1 MRYNQF
7 MEKIVVIGGVA
18 AGPKA
23 AAKSRRLKPEAEINI
38 YTDDTH
44 VSYSACGLPFFIE
57 GNFDDEDMLIARD
70 VEEFEQSNIHI
81 HLLHRVNKIIPDKKQ
96 VIVLNKNTNEKFIVD
111 YDKLVIATGARPFIP
126 NIKNVDLKNVYTLR
140 TLEDGINIKEKV
152 LKSKKA
158 VIIGGGYIGI
168 ELLEAFVKQGLKVT
182 IVEFA
187 PTIMP
192 VFDSDIS
199 EIIKNHIIEKDGD
212 KVEIITSDSV
222 VEILGETRAKVVKTA
237 NDREIE
243 ADLVIVAAGVKPNVE
258 IAKDAGI
265 EIGET
270 GAIKVNKKMQTNIED
285 IYAAGDCV
293 EKVQMVSC
301 TPTWVPLGSTAN
313 KEGRIAA
320 LNLCG
325 EQEEFEGILGSAV
338 TRYFGFTMSIT
349 GLTEKQSIKLG
360 YEPISVV
367 VTKLDK
373 VGYMPEAKNITIKLI
388 ADKKTR
394 KLLGAQAIGC
404 GDADKRVNA
413 VASGLTCAM
422 TVDDFLSTDLT
433 YAPPYSPSIDPLLT
447 AAEKLAEKLD
457 E

>member
-1 MRYNQF
+1 
-7 MEKIVVIGGVA
+7 MEKIVIIGGVA
-18 AGPKA
+18 AGTKA
-23 AAKSRRLKPEAEINI
+23 AAKSRRLKPDAEINI

-81 HLLHRVNKIIPDKKQ
+81 HLLHRVTKIIPDKKQ
-96 VIVLNKNTNEKFIVD
+96 IVVLNKNNNEEFTVE
-111 YDKLVIATGARPFIP
+111 YDKLVIASGARPFIP
-126 NIKNVDLKNVYTLR
+126 NIINVDIKNVFTLR
-140 TLEDGINIKEKV
+140 TLEDAINIKEKV
-152 LKSKKA
+152 LNSKNA
-158 VIIGGGYIGI
+158 VIIGGGYIGV
-168 ELLEAFVKQGLKVT
+168 ELLEAFVKQGLHVT
-182 IVEFA
+182 VVEFA
-187 PTIMP
+187 PRIMS
-192 VFDSDIS
+192 VFDDDIS
-199 EIIKNHIIEKDGD
+199 DIIKNHILEQDGD
-212 KVEIITSDSV
+212 KVDIINSDSV
-222 VEILGETRAKVVKTA
+222 VEILGETEAKGVKTA
-237 NDREIE
+237 NGKEIE
-243 ADLVIVAAGVKPNVE
+243 ADFVIVAAGVKPNVE
-258 IAKDAGI
+258 IAKEAGI

-270 GAIKVNKKMQTNIED
+270 GAIKVDKKMQTNMND

-293 EKVQMVSC
+293 EKMQMVSC

-313 KEGRIAA
+313 KEGRVAA

-325 EQEEFEGILGSAV
+325 EEEEFEGILGSAV

-349 GLTEKQSIKLG
+349 GLTEKQAIKLG
-360 YEPISVV
+360 YEPVSVI

-373 VGYMPEAKNITIKLI
+373 VGYMPKAKNITIKLI

-394 KLLGAQAIGC
+394 KLLGAQAVGC

-422 TVDDFLSTDLT
+422 TVDDFLATDLT

-447 AAEKLAEKLD
+447 VAEKLAEKLD